1 MKLTKIK
8 LINWH
13 IFSNNT
19 IELDGNTLITGENA
33 SGKSTLMDAIYFV
46 LSAGDD
52 KHFNKAANE
61 QGKRDLES
69 YLRGKLGSEN
79 QMYLRSGT
87 DVIGYVILEFT
98 DNKNKN
104 HMVLGAELEIA
115 SSVMKKP
122 NFFVINNYSINDEDF
137 IKNKQIVDYRS
148 LKLAL
153 KSTKHPVDDLPD
165 SKKDKK
171 RAIGRDIF
179 KLENYSRFFDLLENA
194 ISFKPIPEVS

>member
-1 MKLTKIK
+1 MKKLVKIR

-13 IFSNNT
+13 YLSNET

-46 LSAGDD
+46 LSGGDD

-61 QGKRDLES
+61 LGKRNLES

-79 QMYLRSGT
+79 QMFLRSST

-98 DNKNKN
+98 NNKNMN
-104 HMVLGAELEIA
+104 HLVLGAELEIA

-122 NFFVINNYSINDEDF
+122 NFFVKRNVFVYKFFNRVKAKESWTF
-137 IKNKQIVDYRS
+137 IVYY
-148 LKLAL
+148 
-153 KSTKHPVDDLPD
+153 TTTVKHTV
-165 SKKDKK
+165 
-171 RAIGRDIF
+171 
-179 KLENYSRFFDLLENA
+179 FFY
-194 ISFKPIPEVS
+194 